1 MSDTLE
7 LSDLIQKAQ
16 AIASTNDID
25 DAVGR
30 CDANITPLYP
40 VRYAYANFF
49 TEALSEPT
57 EPPPLPGLLGI
68 NDLQATQGYV
78 IRLLREGWVY
88 IREEDDPQN
97 GYWYIFKYSRRQTEP
112 GQPVTEHFEKYIFA
126 NGVNAQRSLIRDTSA
141 GRSSYPFAFVRKG
154 QANISIAY
162 SEHEWSANVIGRL
175 HGDATLRAKSMQ
187 RVNLET
193 GNTEHSVAASA
204 ENFND
209 LIEDYRTRQSRML
222 ALQEADSDPELEDL
236 SLDIL
241 TSEASYQ
248 MDAANIANELQSKLC
263 YGETARIVAL
273 HDPLGRQKEIA
284 AAHGKLAIWQ
294 QDYNALN
301 LYPLTIGGFVA
312 QLLNSTNADIKEA
325 AQDNIN
331 IAEHAQYWG
340 EMEANAQEFENR
352 QKAFSSLYQGF
363 MCEGGQVGTLDS
375 YFKYFFDH
383 APSDD
388 ATTDAELQK
397 LLEHTAPVFAGVL
410 ASVPGKQAL
419 DQIVNAAA
427 QYADED
433 IENNPNAYGVFSK
446 IMVALVTQ
454 PQAEFQW
461 SGATTRAMDQL
472 LNGIGAYWGEL
483 IAWAEYSGGLAQRG
497 ANQLTATALQ
507 HVVDGIIPQALKVYG
522 LQVTGNKVRL
532 SREQLGKT
540 LAQAIGARSEQAALS
555 ILQNAERQMQR
566 GQRLFDWGNRQ
577 QGRLGRIWLLAEIE
591 VTRATGSAYAFQ
603 SPQGVTQKIGLLFD
617 GGFSGLS
624 AFFNVMTITSL
635 SNQSRFAQANPL
647 GKGGLTYDVLN
658 FSAAISALTADIIN
672 IGAASY
678 QLASS
683 SRLLSA
689 TVASRLIPS
698 LGGQARDLG
707 RFLTGTLAPR
717 LIMAANFAGAVV
729 STWNSVNAFNDK
741 NYGEFAGHAMLALGS
756 AMLFAGAAGTV
767 ISVGAGTAST
777 GFGLPLGLVIMAFG
791 LILGGIALVY
801 LFQRTPFENML
812 RNCFWGNGPRYGFWS
827 SSEDR
832 SPFKQ
837 RLITAQQIQEESI
850 AILYRI
856 ELQEFMNYLCMPQL
870 KLNRYSHWFYRWFGY
885 WGRERTYDLEFKL
898 PGFQPGVSELIGAF
912 YTLSH
917 IDEDGILIITPDEN
931 VTQALKD
938 AIENAANQGGLIL
951 GEGVATLKTKVT
963 LQQRANL
970 FWYYQP
976 NPDTVVPLRL
986 LGNDGDLRAPQ
997 QIIGGMRNEQPM

>member
-1 MSDTLE
+1 MSETPE
-7 LSDLIQKAQ
+7 LPQLRQKAEQ
-16 AIASTNDID
+16 IASPNDID

-57 EPPPLPGLLGI
+57 DPPSLPKLLGV

-97 GYWYIFKYSRRQTEP
+97 GYWHIFKYSRGREEP
-112 GQPVTEHFEKYIFA
+112 GQPVTEHFEKYTFA
-126 NGVNAQRSLIRDTSA
+126 NGINAQGGLIKDTSA
-141 GRSSYPFAFVRKG
+141 GRPSYPFAFVRKG

-162 SEHEWSANVIGRL
+162 SEHEWSANVIDRL

-187 RVNLET
+187 PVNLET

-204 ENFND
+204 ENFIN

-222 ALQEADSDPELEDL
+222 ALQEANSDPTLEDL

-241 TSEASYQ
+241 TTEASYA
-248 MDAANIANELQSKLC
+248 MDATDIANELQSKLC

-294 QDYNALN
+294 QDYHALN

-312 QLLNSTNADIKEA
+312 QLLNSTDEDVKEA
-325 AQDNIN
+325 AEDNIN
-331 IAEHAQYWG
+331 TDEHAQYWT
-340 EMEANAQEFENR
+340 EMEATAQEFENR

-363 MCEGGQVGTLDS
+363 MCEGGRVGTLDR

-383 APSDD
+383 TPSDD
-388 ATTDAELQK
+388 ATADAELQK
-397 LLEHTAPVFAGVL
+397 LLEHTAPIFAGVL

-419 DQIVNAAA
+419 DQIINAAA

-433 IENNPNAYGVFSK
+433 IYNNPNAYGVFSK

-461 SGATTRAMDQL
+461 SAATTRAMDQL
-472 LNGIGAYWGEL
+472 LNGIGSYWGEL
-483 IAWAEYSGGLAQRG
+483 IAWAEYGDKLVQRG

-507 HVVDGIIPQALKVYG
+507 HVVDGIIPQVLKVYG

-540 LAQAIGARSEQAALS
+540 LAQAIEARSEQAALS

-566 GQRLFDWGNRQ
+566 GQALFDWGNRQ
-577 QGRLGRIWLLAEIE
+577 QRHLGRVWQLAEIE
-591 VTRATGSAYAFQ
+591 VIRPAGAAYAFQ

-624 AFFNVMTITSL
+624 AFFNVMTINSL

-647 GKGGLTYDVLN
+647 GKGSLTYDVLN
-658 FSAAISALTADIIN
+658 FTTTISALTADTIN
-672 IGAASY
+672 LAKLTYQAASS
-678 QLASS
+678 Q
-683 SRLLSA
+683 RLLPA
-689 TVASRLIPS
+689 ALAGHLIPS
-698 LGGQARDLG
+698 LGGQARHLG
-707 RFLTGTLAPR
+707 RFLVKQLSTK
-717 LIMAANFAGAVV
+717 LIATANFVGAVV
-729 STWNSVNAFNDK
+729 SGWDAVNAFNDK
-741 NYGEFAGHAMLALGS
+741 NHGEFTGHVMLVLGS
-756 AMLFAGAAGTV
+756 IVFFVGAAGILVGSGV
-767 ISVGAGTAST
+767 IAGVILKLSVWVG
-777 GFGLPLGLVIMAFG
+777 FG
-791 LILGGIALVY
+791 LILGGVVMVY

-812 RNCFWGNGPRYGFWS
+812 RNCFWGNGPKYGLWS
-827 SSEDR
+827 STEDR
-832 SPFKQ
+832 PPFEQ
-837 RLITAQQIQEESI
+837 RLITAQQIQEDSI
-850 AILYRI
+850 ATLYRI
-856 ELQEFMNYLCMPQL
+856 ELQEFMNYLCMPEL

-885 WGRERTYDLEFKL
+885 WGSKRTYDLEFTL

-917 IDEDGILIITPDEN
+917 IDEDGTFTITPDEN
-931 VTQALKD
+931 VTQVLKD

-951 GEGVATLKTKVT
+951 DEGVATLKIKVT

-986 LGNDGDLRAPQ
+986 LGNDGNLRTPQ